1 MGVVVSLV
9 PLAACSGDPEGDARS
24 TVDVGLGVRQDAAE
38 LTAEQTNAFVDAV
51 RLLQTTPAPGDE

>member
-51 RLLQTTPAPGDE
+51 RLL